1 MGTAQRKTAG
11 DKPARYGG
19 DVRISHAPRLTDGRP
34 RYGGDVRISDDE
46 WVKDERTGE
55 VRLSEKGITRQKEDI
70 GTKAG
75 QLGVVISEWYPE
87 NDTTAFKKRRIRLPN
102 GRSVWRV
109 YRPEFRRMLADY
121 EDGKIDGIIFYDI
134 DRLARQPRDLEDLID
149 LVEYYKRP
157 VETVTGNIDLRTS
170 NGRAMA
176 RVLVAMANKSSEDT
190 ARRVARARLQIA
202 QEGRGSRFTGSRRR
216 FGYREDGTLNAAEAK
231 VIRDAAKRFMAG
243 ESWSGLVKFFTA
255 SGMRPVVARNWTLV
269 SIRQILLSPSIA
281 GIAVYNGALREENQ
295 TGRPRNLYS
304 DPEGVAL
311 KDAAGQYI
319 KGNWVPVLPV
329 EEWQALVAE
338 SEGRKKGQVF
348 SARGTRKYLLTG
360 LLRCG
365 RIREDGSVCNR
376 SLAGFS
382 RRYKS
387 GRVAYTY
394 RCPHKAQG
402 GCAGI
407 ERSMPKLDKLIEDL
421 LFAHIEANA
430 PVSGQ
435 LSAEPEENDP
445 DAIELADVQQRL
457 KSLRMGYAAVP
468 RTTSDDTMFTV
479 VPQLEAHER
488 RLKASLKKKAKVRMG
503 QLSRA
508 KTPAEVQREWDEA
521 AGDVGVHR
529 AILSRYLK
537 AVVIR
542 KSGRRGPGELDYE
555 AIEPI
560 WREAGDAMPD
570 DPVA

>member
-1 MGTAQRKTAG
+1 M
-11 DKPARYGG
+11 
-19 DVRISHAPRLTDGRP
+19 
-34 RYGGDVRISDDE
+34 
-46 WVKDERTGE
+46 
-55 VRLSEKGITRQKEDI
+55 RLSEKGITRQKEDI
-70 GTKAG
+70 AGKAA
-75 QLGVVISEWYPE
+75 QLRVDISEWYTE

-202 QEGRGSRFTGSRRR
+202 QEGRGGFAMSSKRR
-216 FGYREDGTLNAAEAK
+216 FGSHEDGTLNEPEAK
-231 VIRDAAKRFMAG
+231 VVRAAAKRFMAG
-243 ESWSGLVKFFTA
+243 ASWTGLVKFFTD
-255 SGMRPVVARNWTLV
+255 SGVSPVLARAWTMV
-269 SIRQILLSPSIA
+269 SIRQILLSPATA
-281 GIAVYNGALREENQ
+281 GIAIYNGALREANQ
-295 TGRPRNLYS
+295 QGRRRNLYA

-319 KGNWVPVLPV
+319 MGNWQPILKVD
-329 EEWQALVAE
+329 EWKALVAE

-376 SLAGFS
+376 SLGGFV
-382 RRYKS
+382 RRKKS
-387 GRVAYTY
+387 GRVSYVY
-394 RCPHKAQG
+394 RCPHKSKG
-402 GCAGI
+402 GCGGI
-407 ERSMPKLDKLIEDL
+407 ERNMPKLDELIEDL

-430 PVSGQ
+430 PAGDQ
-435 LSAEPEENDP
+435 LITEPEENDP
-445 DAIELADVQQRL
+445 DALELADVQERL
-457 KSLRMGYAAVP
+457 FSLRKGYASAP
-468 RTTSDDTMFTV
+468 RTVSDDTMFIV
-479 VPQLEAHER
+479 VPELEARER
-488 RLKASLKKKAKVRMG
+488 QLKADLRKKAKVRLG
-503 QLSRA
+503 RLSRA
-508 KTPAEVQREWDEA
+508 KTPAEVRREWDEA
-521 AGDVGVHR
+521 AGDVGVRR

-537 AVVIR
+537 AVIVR
-542 KSGRRGPGELDYE
+542 PSRTHGPGKLDYS
-555 AIEPI
+555 AIEPV
-560 WREAGDAMPD
+560 WREDGDVMPHD
-570 DPVA
+570 NVA